1 MLQPLVQPIF
11 FWPLASLV
19 EVPDLFFQLWVT
31 LETLGNLLWPICC
44 DPVDPAVFRFMFHP
58 RWRDELPV
66 RWVSHGFSK
75 WTCFKLFFNKPRQSV
90 FTERWLSYWKQGIS
104 CWHMFLCFLIPED
117 RSSRAIHLEFLSP
130 SVFHESNTMCSF
142 SVDGTQALTKP
153 HIILLGFHWYSVFLL
168 LPIMIL
174 DKYG

>member
-31 LETLGNLLWPICC
+31 LETLGNQVTNLLWPCWPCC
-44 DPVDPAVFRFMFHP
+44 VSFHVSSQMTRRASGPMSFSWIFEVD
-58 RWRDELPV
+58 LLQ
-66 RWVSHGFSK
+66 
-75 WTCFKLFFNKPRQSV
+75 TFFNKPRQSV
-90 FTERWLSYWKQGIS
+90 FTERWLSYWKKGIS